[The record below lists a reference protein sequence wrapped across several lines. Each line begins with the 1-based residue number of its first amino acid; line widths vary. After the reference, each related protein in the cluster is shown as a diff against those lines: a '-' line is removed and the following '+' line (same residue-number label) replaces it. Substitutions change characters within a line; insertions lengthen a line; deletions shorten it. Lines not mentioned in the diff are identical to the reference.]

1 MSFIYNIIF
10 GGPQLVN
17 PAKKQAVP
25 VGKAGKGET
34 APYRDV
40 EYVGK
45 DLVTRYYP
53 EVSTLYENFKR
64 GVDRFG
70 SSPCLG
76 TRNGEGPFVFQ
87 TYDEVNTRLTN
98 FGSGLRAL
106 GLKRGDF
113 VGLYSQNRAEWVI
126 CEQAC
131 NAYSQVS
138 VPLYDTLGH
147 DAARYIIN
155 HARLSVVV
163 CSSEHTPDVLT
174 LGKECPTLKIVVQM
188 EDVDSAMAAKCPSG
202 LTLVSFADVEKK
214 GQDAPL
220 KHDPP
225 NPEDLATI
233 CFTSGTTGDPK
244 GAELSH
250 ANLIADVSG
259 VIVRGLSLEHSDV
272 HLSYLPLAHMFER
285 AVQCALFPVGATI
298 GFFRGDI
305 KLLMDDV
312 KELRPTI
319 FPSVPRLFN
328 RIYDKI
334 MGGVKT
340 AGGLKQKLFETAF
353 AAKKRGLDQG
363 YLWHPLWDR
372 LVFAKVRA
380 ALGGR
385 VRVMVTGSAPI
396 LPEVMNFLRICFSC
410 NVLEGYGQ
418 TETAA
423 AATLSHEF
431 DYTLGH
437 VGPPLPSVEIKLVDV
452 PEMNYLSSDK
462 PFPRGEVCFRGPVVF
477 MGYHRKPDITKE
489 AIDSDGWLHSGDIG
503 AFLDNGCLKIIDR
516 KKNIFKLSQGEYIA
530 PEKIENVY
538 ATNRYVMQSFVHGDS
553 LQPVL
558 VAIVVPDP
566 EVILPWAKENGL
578 PEDINELC
586 KNDKVKKLIHDEI
599 IETGKNA
606 KLNRLEL
613 VKAITLEPEPFS
625 VDGGTMTPTFKLKRP
640 QLRDHYKSD
649 IASMYKGLGL

>member
-1 MSFIYNIIF
+1 
-10 GGPQLVN
+10 
-17 PAKKQAVP
+17 
-25 VGKAGKGET
+25 
-34 APYRDV
+34 
-40 EYVGK
+40 
-45 DLVTRYYP
+45 
-53 EVSTLYENFKR
+53 
-64 GVDRFG
+64 
-70 SSPCLG
+70 
-76 TRNGEGPFVFQ
+76 
-87 TYDEVNTRLTN
+87 
-98 FGSGLRAL
+98 
-106 GLKRGDF
+106 
-113 VGLYSQNRAEWVI
+113 
-126 CEQAC
+126 
-131 NAYSQVS
+131 
-138 VPLYDTLGH
+138 
-147 DAARYIIN
+147 
-155 HARLSVVV
+155 
-163 CSSEHTPDVLT
+163 
-174 LGKECPTLKIVVQM
+174 M